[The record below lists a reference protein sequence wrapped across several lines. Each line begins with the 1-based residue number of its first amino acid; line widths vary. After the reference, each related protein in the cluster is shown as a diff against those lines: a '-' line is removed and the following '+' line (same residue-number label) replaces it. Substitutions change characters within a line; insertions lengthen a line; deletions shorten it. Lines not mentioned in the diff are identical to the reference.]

1 MNVEL
6 LSAVADAGAQSA
18 DTWPWWA
25 WASLLFVVSLL
36 LGVVAV
42 QAGVGGGVLYV
53 PIVGGFFPFHLD
65 IVRAS
70 GLIIA
75 MATSLSASPI
85 LLRKNLADL
94 RLALPAAL
102 TASVFSVAGAAVGLS
117 LPTHGVQL
125 ALGATICGIAT
136 LFLWN
141 RASGQASPITP
152 DRLARWLGIRG
163 VYWEES
169 EGRMVEWTVHRTARG
184 YLFFSLIG
192 FLAGAFG
199 LGAGW
204 ANVPVLN
211 LWMGA
216 PLKVAVGTSVVLLS
230 ATDTTAAW
238 VYIHRGAMAPV
249 VAIPSIVGIMLGSR
263 IGVRLLARSRPRTVR
278 WIVIALLYAAGLRAM
293 VRGVMEWAG

>member
-6 LSAVADAGAQSA
+6 LSAVTDAGMQSA
-18 DTWPWWA
+18 AAWPWWA
-25 WASLLFVVSLL
+25 WAFLLFVVSIL

-75 MATSLSASPI
+75 MATSLSASPV

-141 RASGQASPITP
+141 RASGRTSPIAP

-238 VYIHRGAMAPV
+238 VYIHRGAMVPV

-278 WIVIALLYAAGLRAM
+278 WIVIAMLYAAGLRAM
-293 VRGVMEWAG
+293 VRGVMEWVG